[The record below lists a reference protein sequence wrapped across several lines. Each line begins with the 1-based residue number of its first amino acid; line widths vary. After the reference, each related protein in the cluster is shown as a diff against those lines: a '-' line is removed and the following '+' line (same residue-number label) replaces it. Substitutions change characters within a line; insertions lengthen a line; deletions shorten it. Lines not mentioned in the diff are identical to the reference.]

1 MIKQIILSVCIVA
14 ILSSVVLSIPANK
27 GMKEILRIAC
37 GLLMIV
43 VVLAPL
49 QKAPKKVLIP
59 KDYTYKI
66 EDSTQE
72 FFNDSIKNDI
82 LKNIS
87 NRAVELGID
96 CNIEIKLGE
105 DLSIEEVIIFT
116 ESTDQNIENFKQEL
130 IKDYGAKKVRR
141 EN

>member
-37 GLLMIV
+37 GLLMIF
-43 VVLAPL
+43 VVLTPL
-49 QKAPKKVLIP
+49 QKAPKKVNIP

-66 EDSTQE
+66 EGNTEE
-72 FFNDSIKNDI
+72 FFSDTIKNNI
-82 LKNIS
+82 LENIS

-105 DLSIEEVIIFT
+105 DLSIDEIIIFT
-116 ESTDQNIENFKQEL
+116 DENIENFKQEL
-130 IKDYGAKKVRR
+130 IKDYGAKKVSR

>member
-1 MIKQIILSVCIVA
+1 MIKQIILSICIVA

-37 GLLMIV
+37 GLLMIFV
-43 VVLAPL
+43 ILNPL
-49 QKAPKKVLIP
+49 QKTSKKINIP

-66 EDSTQE
+66 EENTDD
-72 FFNDSIKNDI
+72 FFRDTVKSNI
-82 LKNIS
+82 LENIS
-87 NRAVELGID
+87 NRADELGID
-96 CNIEIKLGE
+96 CNIEISLGE

-116 ESTDQNIENFKQEL
+116 ETNIENFKQEL